1 MPTALR
7 SGPYRFFFYSSDRFE
22 PPHVH
27 VERDDGIAKFWLS
40 PVRLES
46 SDGLSR
52 VELARIARL
61 LGENQNALLEAW
73 HDFFDD

>member
-7 SGPYRFFFYSSDRFE
+7 WGPYRFFFFSSDRSE

-27 VERDDGIAKFWLS
+27 VERDDGIAKFWLD
-40 PVRLES
+40 PVDLES

-52 VELARIARL
+52 VELARMARL
-61 LGENQNALLEAW
+61 VAENRSALLEAW
-73 HDFFDD
+73 HDFFSD